1 MSSAS
6 TPVISQ
12 HHTASGNAGLAT
24 AFGHTFWW
32 AVVFTA
38 LAYVPALFL
47 PARRPV
53 GPAEEPLLVG
63 VKPQAA

>member
-1 MSSAS
+1 MTSDHPQPNCKSRG
-6 TPVISQ
+6 
-12 HHTASGNAGLAT
+12 SGNAGLAT

-32 AVVFTA
+32 AVDFTA
-38 LAYVPALFL
+38 LALVPALFL

-53 GPAEEPLLVG
+53 GPAEETQPAG